1 MGMASRYDLNRLE
14 VELASTRTKL
24 EDAKGDIADRAGNLA
39 VLLGIRDWRPKAAG
53 TLSPMPMETGAFD
66 NPRAR
71 ALNSPAT
78 LSALGEEKVAQ
89 SAAEV
94 ARRERWPVPSIS
106 LGRAWTSEPFG
117 AANFLGLS
125 VEIPILDTRR
135 GPVAKAEAEAT
146 AAAMRRDLV
155 AAETAANLQ
164 RYADVIGARETALR
178 RFEADAAARLPVLKE
193 MSENAYR
200 LGRGSIF
207 ELLDSTRSRYELHQT
222 RIDLMAALVEAQL
235 RYLGTSGELER
246 GIGRIEKP

>member
-1 MGMASRYDLNRLE
+1 
-14 VELASTRTKL
+14 
-24 EDAKGDIADRAGNLA
+24 
-39 VLLGIRDWRPKAAG
+39 
-53 TLSPMPMETGAFD
+53 
-66 NPRAR
+66 
-71 ALNSPAT
+71 
-78 LSALGEEKVAQ
+78 
-89 SAAEV
+89 
-94 ARRERWPVPSIS
+94 
-106 LGRAWTSEPFG
+106 
-117 AANFLGLS
+117 